1 MTYRD
6 KRTGLPKI
14 GELSYRIIFQ
24 EPVKQD
30 DGYGGKVVS
39 WQDKF
44 KAWAAIEPMSA
55 NERFFSM
62 SVQHEVSHR
71 VYIRRRS
78 DVSPEMRIIYGNSTY
93 EIRGIL
99 DLGEFLEIMCNEVR

>member
-1 MTYRD
+1 MAYRY
-6 KRTGLPKI
+6 KRVDLPEI

-30 DGYGGKVVS
+30 DGYGGKVIS

-44 KAWAAIEPMSA
+44 KAWAAIEPISA
-55 NERFFSM
+55 NERFALM

-71 VYIRRRS
+71 VYIRSRD
-78 DVSPEMRIIYGNSTY
+78 DVSPEMRIKYGNRIY
-93 EIRGIL
+93 EVKGIL
-99 DLGEFLEIMCNEVR
+99 DLGNYMEIICNEVS